1 MTPHLGSGA
10 GQAMEVR
17 LRTPDNKGEFYV
29 KSIQDA
35 YVLASVITLGVQEG
49 IEVAQMTETY
59 SMVRQPMGNFA
70 LNSSRRSGFR
80 FELNSPGFEDVKENE
95 HVPMTRLMKLAGEII
110 RGWKWTWTT
119 AIQEDQKRARA
130 LL

>member
-1 MTPHLGSGA
+1 
-10 GQAMEVR
+10 
-17 LRTPDNKGEFYV
+17 
-29 KSIQDA
+29 
-35 YVLASVITLGVQEG
+35 
-49 IEVAQMTETY
+49 MTETY

-70 LNSSRRSGFR
+70 LNSSRRSGLR

-95 HVPMTRLMKLAGEII
+95 HVPMARLMKLAGEII